1 MQKIWKAVVVVPE
14 PCQCNKVQWGV
25 LGVFCEMSA
34 WWGMSTSRRPYFVH
48 IDSYTSILPSLNCK
62 VPKRIKKKRRDT
74 WSFGHYIFPIFPD
87 GSFTQRLP
95 WCIGC
100 IWPKAEPF
108 ESLRNSSFKLA
119 KLWLQKSEKKLYSTR
134 FLTNEPHLSWS
145 FCDCLYCFFLQF
157 HVSLSKVCATK
168 DAFKRL
174 WTCWDFRGAQPTQP
188 TTQPTSTPQ
197 PIPPANSAG
206 YHSSRAEA
214 VQSVQKTIGELAQM
228 FQKFLGRDAF
238 FWGADQPDQKKET
251 RNTTRKIRG

>member
-145 FCDCLYCFFLQF
+145 FCDCLYCFFCSFMSVYRKFVLQKM
-157 HVSLSKVCATK
+157 LLK
-168 DAFKRL
+168 
-174 WTCWDFRGAQPTQP
+174 
-188 TTQPTSTPQ
+188 
-197 PIPPANSAG
+197 G
-206 YHSSRAEA
+206 Y
-214 VQSVQKTIGELAQM
+214 ELA
-228 FQKFLGRDAF
+228 GIS
-238 FWGADQPDQKKET
+238 GGPNQPNPPPPLNPFHRQTQQAIIAPGPRPCKAC
-251 RNTTRKIRG
+251 RRPLVN